1 MRAGGKPTF
10 IYARCSTEE
19 QTRSGLGLDD
29 QITRGMAYCV
39 SLGIPDDAAHVQL
52 CVDEGVSGSVPF
64 EKRPGGADL
73 MRRIREGLAGGVVS
87 IKLDR
92 LFRAASDALEV
103 TREWDRLG
111 VALHLIDHGGQAMN
125 TKSAFGKAFF
135 TMAAAFAELERNLI
149 SERTKSALAQKKER
163 GDRLGGTP
171 LGYVK
176 PAPGEPFE
184 RDTDE
189 LRTVELILKLR
200 RRDPKRWSYREIGKR
215 LAAEGHRTKHGGQ
228 WAAQTIKRIWDRR
241 EQYGALP

>member
-1 MRAGGKPTF
+1 MPANRKLTY
-10 IYARCSTEE
+10 IYARVSTEE
-19 QTRSGLGLDD
+19 QSRSGLGLDD
-29 QITRGMAYCV
+29 QIERGMAYCT
-39 SLGIPDDAAHVQL
+39 SLGIPANPSNVQL
-52 CVDEGVSGSVPF
+52 LVDEGVSGSVPF
-64 EKRPGGADL
+64 EKRPGGAVL
-73 MRRIREGLAGGVVS
+73 MERVRAGLVGGVVS

-171 LGYVK
+171 LGYVR
-176 PAPGEPFE
+176 PAPGKPFE
-184 RDTDE
+184 PVTNE

-200 RRDPKRWSYREIGKR
+200 RRDPSRWSFREIAAR
-215 LAAEGHRTKHGGQ
+215 LDAEGCQTKRGGK
-228 WAAQTIKRIWDRR
+228 WAPQTVKRIWDRR
-241 EQYGALP
+241 ADYASL